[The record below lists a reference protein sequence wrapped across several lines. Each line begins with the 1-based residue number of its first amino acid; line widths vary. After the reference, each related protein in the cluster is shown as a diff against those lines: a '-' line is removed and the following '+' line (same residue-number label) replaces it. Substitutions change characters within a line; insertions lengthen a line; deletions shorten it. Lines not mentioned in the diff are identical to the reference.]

1 MSTPE
6 VDSGSTIESSP
17 AGPPTGNSFLGDVR
31 VNFTRWNRKA
41 IRNPTAF
48 LLEIVIG
55 LFSLVLFAAVF
66 GDVGEFALAEAGY
79 GDVGYVTFLL
89 PAVLMQ
95 ATIGSSFNSG
105 IGLVGDLDSG
115 MFEKTTASP
124 MSWTAVFAG
133 KAASEL
139 LRIALQVGAVLAL
152 AVAMG
157 ATIETGLPGAAAIVL
172 VCLPVGVLFMAIS
185 NVVGL
190 LARDDEVLNAAT
202 MLFMFSLLF
211 LSPAFVPLSDDIE
224 LLATVNPVT
233 YGVDAVRALV
243 LDADVAT
250 VLDVTAFGSV
260 WNTLVPAVAV
270 LVALDLVFG
279 ALAVW
284 LLGRASSANAD

>member
-1 MSTPE
+1 MSTPGI
-6 VDSGSTIESSP
+6 DSGSTDESSP

-79 GDVGYVTFLL
+79 GDVGYITYLV

-105 IGLVGDLDSG
+105 IGLVGDLQTG
-115 MFEKTTASP
+115 MFEKTTVAP

-133 KAASEL
+133 KAASEV
-139 LRIALQVGAVLAL
+139 LRIVVQLSAVLGL
-152 AVAMG
+152 AVVLG
-157 ATIETGLPGAAAIVL
+157 ANVETGLPGAVAVVA

-185 NVVGL
+185 NVVGM
-190 LARDDEVLNAAT
+190 LARDEEVLNAAT
-202 MLFMFSLLF
+202 MLFMFPLLF
-211 LSPAFVPLSDDIE
+211 LSPAFIPISSDIE
-224 LLATVNPVT
+224 LLATFNPVT
-233 YGVDAVRALV
+233 YGVDAVRAIILGE
-243 LDADVAT
+243 DVMT
-250 VLDVTAFGSV
+250 VLDVTAFGGV

-270 LVALDLVFG
+270 LVALDVVFG

-284 LLGRASSANAD
+284 LLGRASSADAD

>member
-1 MSTPE
+1 MSTHG
-6 VDSGSTIESSP
+6 VDSGSTDESSP
-17 AGPPTGNSFLGDVR
+17 AGPPTGNSFLGDVW

-79 GDVGYVTFLL
+79 GDVGYITYLV

-105 IGLVGDLDSG
+105 IGLVGDLQTG
-115 MFEKTTASP
+115 MFEKTTVAP

-133 KAASEL
+133 KAASEV
-139 LRIALQVGAVLAL
+139 LRIVVQLSAVLGL
-152 AVAMG
+152 AVVLG
-157 ATIETGLPGAAAIVL
+157 ANVETGLPGAVAVVA

-185 NVVGL
+185 NVVGM
-190 LARDDEVLNAAT
+190 LARDEEVLNAAT
-202 MLFMFSLLF
+202 MLFMFPLLF
-211 LSPAFVPLSDDIE
+211 LSPAFIPMSSDIE
-224 LLATVNPVT
+224 LLATFNPVT
-233 YGVDAVRALV
+233 YGVDAVRAIILGE
-243 LDADVAT
+243 DVMT
-250 VLDVTAFGSV
+250 VLDVTAFGGV

-270 LVALDLVFG
+270 LVALDVVFG

-284 LLGRASSANAD
+284 LLGRASSADAD

>member
-6 VDSGSTIESSP
+6 IDSGSTDEATP
-17 AGPPTGNSFLGDVR
+17 GAPPTGNSFLGDVR

-41 IRNPTAF
+41 IHNPTAF

-79 GDVGYVTFLL
+79 GGVDYVTYLL

-105 IGLVGDLDSG
+105 IGLVDDLQTG
-115 MFEKTTASP
+115 MFEKTTVAP

-139 LRIALQVGAVLAL
+139 LRIVLQVSAVLAL

-157 ATIETGLPGAAAIVL
+157 ATIETGLPGAVGIVA
-172 VCLPVGVLFMAIS
+172 VCLPIGVLFMAVS
-185 NVVGL
+185 NVVGM

-202 MLFMFSLLF
+202 MLFMFPLLF
-211 LSPAFVPLSDDIE
+211 LSPAFIPMSGDIE
-224 LLATVNPVT
+224 ALATVNPVT

-243 LDADVAT
+243 LGEDVMT
-250 VLDVTAFGSV
+250 VLDVTAFGGV
-260 WNTLVPAVAV
+260 WNTLVPALAV
-270 LVALDLVFG
+270 LVALDVLVG
-279 ALAVW
+279 AFAVW
-284 LLGRASSANAD
+284 LLGRASSADAE